1 MIMIQGDSSQMDVSM
16 RRVIGSLVLLSG
28 VTFLVIGLYSGQID
42 TVTQIV
48 KRILEA
54 AVAGAP

>member
-1 MIMIQGDSSQMDVSM
+1 MDVPM
-16 RRVIGSLVLLSG
+16 RRVIGSLALLLG
-28 VTFLVIGLYSGQID
+28 VTFLTIGVYSGQVG
-42 TVTQIV
+42 TVIEIV

>member
-1 MIMIQGDSSQMDVSM
+1 MDVPM
-16 RRVIGSLVLLSG
+16 RRVIGSLALLLG
-28 VTFLVIGLYSGQID
+28 VTFLTIGLYTGQID
-42 TVTQIV
+42 IVIQIV

>member
-1 MIMIQGDSSQMDVSM
+1 MDVSM
-16 RRVIGSLVLLSG
+16 RRVIGSLALLLG
-28 VTFLVIGLYSGQID
+28 VTFLTIGLYSGQID